1 MAFDFWPFLCDS
13 LFCSKV
19 ILFCFGCSL
28 RQGFDFIPHV
38 LCCFRSPLVL
48 LLMLIL
54 CLFFLFNFFILRWRL
69 RLLTYYLLLLVPQL
83 TPYKVLLSF
92 IAPCLHDIHNVSITP
107 AAFIP
112 DGDKPNQLVTLAHDS
127 SIYRPAVTAI
137 ALLLLLCDAAYED
150 SYPYS
155 AIY

>member
-1 MAFDFWPFLCDS
+1 M
-13 LFCSKV
+13 

-38 LCCFRSPLVL
+38 LSCFAL
-48 LLMLIL
+48 LLF
-54 CLFFLFNFFILRWRL
+54 CFFNADPLFLLLFYFFILRWRL

-112 DGDKPNQLVTLAHDS
+112 DGDKPNQLVTLAHS
-127 SIYRPAVTAI
+127 LSIYRPAVTAI
-137 ALLLLLCDAAYED
+137 ALLLLLLCDAAYEH

-155 AIY
+155 AIC